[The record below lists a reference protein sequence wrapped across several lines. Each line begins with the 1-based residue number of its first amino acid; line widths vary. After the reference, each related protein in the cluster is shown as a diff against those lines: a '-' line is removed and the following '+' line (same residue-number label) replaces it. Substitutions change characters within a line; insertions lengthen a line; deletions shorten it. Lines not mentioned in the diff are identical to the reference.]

1 VPETN
6 KKAEESQLAERLM
19 GELTDFPEL
28 IRQARSGDEA
38 AAAELVRRFQPFI
51 QRVIRIRMRQRVD
64 YERLRRDI
72 GLSDVCQSILR
83 SLFQGLRKDRY
94 RLEQPGDLERLLEV
108 MIRFNVATKAR
119 RCSVRLRQLVDE
131 TAEQGWLDDART
143 PDKVVA
149 DRDLIEA
156 IQEQFSQEELEI
168 LTMRLDDMSWSEI
181 GEKLGCSANAAR
193 VRLGRAVARVKGR
206 MAADD

>member
-6 KKAEESQLAERLM
+6 NKAEKNKFAERLM
-19 GELTDFPEL
+19 REVSDFPDL
-28 IRQARSGDEA
+28 IRQARAGNEA
-38 AAAELVRRFQPFI
+38 AAAELVRRFEPFI
-51 QRVIRIRMRQRVD
+51 QRLIRVRMLHRAD
-64 YERLRRDI
+64 YQRLRRDV
-72 GLSDVCQSILR
+72 GLSDVCQSVLK
-83 SLFQGLRKDRY
+83 SLFLGLREDRY
-94 RLEQPGDLERLLEV
+94 RLDQPGDLERLLQV

-131 TAEQGWLDDART
+131 TAEEGWLDDAPT
-143 PDKVVA
+143 PDKAVA

-156 IQEQFSQEELEI
+156 IQEQFSQEELEL

-193 VRLGRAVARVKGR
+193 VRLSRAVARVKGR
-206 MAADD
+206 MAGED